1 MMVDVESF
9 LMNKQVLPESRTAR
23 TENMQTTIAAIATP
37 LGSGGVGI
45 IRISGPE
52 SKTIGKSI
60 FRSVRPGFTGFKPYT
75 LHHGQVLDGR
85 GGVLDEILI
94 SYMPGP
100 GSYTGEDV
108 VEINCHGGPLVVQAV
123 LERVL
128 DLGVQPAG
136 PGEFTKRAFLNGRLD
151 LTQAEAV
158 AEMIEGRSV
167 QGLAMAAS
175 KLGGLLGNRLRAL
188 RTQLEELK
196 KELCVAVDFP
206 EDEVECLEP
215 EDFTK
220 RVREVLRETR
230 ELVAAYGRNRCWR
243 EGALV
248 VLAGRV
254 NAGKSSLMNGLLGR
268 DRAIV
273 TNVPGT
279 TRDYLE
285 ETIVLGGMSVR
296 LVDTAGLR
304 ESGDQV
310 EQAGVQR
317 TRSLLREAD
326 LVLLLIDGDTGSD
339 PEDVL
344 LAGNLEKEKLVVV
357 GNKMDLCG
365 EEPDWKKDW
374 EAAGYAV
381 LMISAKQ
388 GTRLDELEKIIV
400 RRITKD
406 QAEADPGGLVPN
418 LRQKKGLEKG
428 GTALEDLITDLE
440 AGIPYDLL
448 SVHLDAACTAFMEL
462 TGEITPDEVLNAIF
476 DDFCIGK

>member
-1 MMVDVESF
+1 M
-9 LMNKQVLPESRTAR
+9 
-23 TENMQTTIAAIATP
+23 MQTTIAAIATP

-45 IRISGPE
+45 VRISGGE
-52 SKTIGKSI
+52 SRRIGGEI
-60 FRSVRPGFTGFKPYT
+60 FRSLRRGFAEFRPYT
-75 LHHGQVLDGR
+75 LHHGQVLDGQ
-85 GGVLDEILI
+85 GTILDEVLV

-128 DLGVQPAG
+128 DLGAQPAE

-158 AEMIEGRSV
+158 AEMIQGRSV

-175 KLGGLLGNRLRAL
+175 KLGGRLGDELRSLRGRL
-188 RTQLEELK
+188 ENLK

-206 EDEVECLEP
+206 EDEVDCLEP
-215 EDFTK
+215 EAFAE

-230 ELVAAYGRNRCWR
+230 ELVGAYERNRCWR

-304 ESGDQV
+304 ETVDQV
-310 EQAGVQR
+310 EQVGVRR
-317 TRSLLREAD
+317 TRSLLSEAD
-326 LVLLLIDGDTGSD
+326 LVLLLIDGDRGADS
-339 PEDVL
+339 EDVALARSLERDRL
-344 LAGNLEKEKLVVV
+344 LVV
-357 GNKMDLCG
+357 GNKMDVCG
-365 EEPDWKKDW
+365 EEPGWKREW
-374 EAAGYAV
+374 EEAGYAV
-381 LMISAKQ
+381 VMISAKQ
-388 GTRLDELEKIIV
+388 GTRLDRLERTIV
-400 RRITKD
+400 RQITGD
-406 QAEADPGGLVPN
+406 QAEPDPGGLVPN
-418 LRQKKGLEKG
+418 LRQKRGLEKG
-428 GTALEDLITDLE
+428 AQALTRLLDDLE

-448 SVHLDAACTAFMEL
+448 AVHLDAACAAYMEL

>member
-1 MMVDVESF
+1 
-9 LMNKQVLPESRTAR
+9 
-23 TENMQTTIAAIATP
+23 MQTTIAAIATP
-37 LGSGGVGI
+37 LGTGGVGI

-52 SKTIGKSI
+52 S
-60 FRSVRPGFTGFKPYT
+60 RSLGLALFCSSRPGFTDFRPYT
-75 LHHGQVLDGR
+75 LHHGQVVDGMDNP
-85 GGVLDEILI
+85 LDEVLV

-108 VEINCHGGPLVVQAV
+108 VEINCHGGPLVLQAV

-128 DLGVQPAG
+128 DLGADPAG

-158 AEMIEGRSV
+158 AEMIGGRST

-175 KLGGLLGNRLRAL
+175 KLGGLLGEKLRGL
-188 RTQLEELK
+188 RGDLEGLK
-196 KELCVAVDFP
+196 RELCVAVDFP
-206 EDEVECLEP
+206 EDEIECLEP
-215 EDFTK
+215 GDFAQ
-220 RVREVLRETR
+220 RVQTVVLETR
-230 ELVAAYGRNRCWR
+230 ELVRAYGRNRCWR

-254 NAGKSSLMNGLLGR
+254 NAGKSSLMNALLGR

-273 TNVPGT
+273 TEVPGT

-285 ETIVLGGMSVR
+285 ETIVLGGMTVR

-304 ESGDQV
+304 ESGDRV
-310 EQAGVQR
+310 ERVGMER
-317 TRSLLREAD
+317 TRALVEGAD
-326 LVLLLIDGDTGSD
+326 LVLLLIDGGKGPDE
-339 PEDVL
+339 EDRGLVRIL
-344 LAGNLEKEKLVVV
+344 PREKLIVV
-357 GNKMDLCG
+357 GNKMDVCG
-365 EEPDWKKDW
+365 EEPAWKKKW
-374 EAAGYAV
+374 EEAGHP
-381 LMISAKQ
+381 LIMLSAKQ
-388 GTRLDELEKIIV
+388 GTHLDRLEETIV
-400 RRITKD
+400 HRITKEQPEPD
-406 QAEADPGGLVPN
+406 QGGLVPN

-428 GTALEDLITDLE
+428 GGALEVLLQDLE

-448 SVHLDAACTAFMEL
+448 AVHLDAACAAFMEL

>member
-1 MMVDVESF
+1 
-9 LMNKQVLPESRTAR
+9 
-23 TENMQTTIAAIATP
+23 MQTTIAAIATP
-37 LGSGGVGI
+37 LGAGGVGI
-45 IRISGPE
+45 IRISGSE
-52 SKTIGKSI
+52 SRSLGLNI
-60 FRSVRPGFTGFKPYT
+60 FRSSRPAFSDFKPYT
-75 LHHGQVLDGR
+75 LHHGQVVDATGNP
-85 GGVLDEILI
+85 LDEVLV
-94 SYMPGP
+94 SFMPGP

-108 VEINCHGGPLVVQAV
+108 VEINCHGGPLVLQTV

-128 DLGVQPAG
+128 DLGAEPAG

-158 AEMIEGRSV
+158 AEMIQGRST

-175 KLGGLLGNRLRAL
+175 RLGGLLGDKLRAL
-188 RTQLEELK
+188 RGDLEELK

-215 EDFTK
+215 AGFAA
-220 RVREVLRETR
+220 RVHDVLDETR

-254 NAGKSSLMNGLLGR
+254 NAGKSSLMNALLGR

-285 ETIVLGGMSVR
+285 ETIVLGGMTIR

-304 ESGDQV
+304 ETGDRV
-310 EQAGVQR
+310 EQVGVER
-317 TRSLLREAD
+317 TRALLGEAD
-326 LVLLLIDGDTGSD
+326 LVLLLIDGEKGPDR
-339 PEDVL
+339 EDEVL
-344 LAGNLEKEKLVVV
+344 ARSLAEEKLVVV
-357 GNKMDLCG
+357 GNKMDVCG
-365 EEPDWKKDW
+365 EEPGWKRAW
-374 EAAGYAV
+374 EDAGRA
-381 LMISAKQ
+381 LIMLSAKR
-388 GTRLDELEKIIV
+388 GTNLDRLETTIIQ
-400 RRITKD
+400 RIIRE
-406 QAEADPGGLVPN
+406 QAEPDQGGLVPN
-418 LRQKKGLEKG
+418 LRQKKGLEQG
-428 GTALEDLITDLE
+428 AEALEALLEDLE

-448 SVHLDAACTAFMEL
+448 AVHLDAACAAFMEL

>member
-1 MMVDVESF
+1 
-9 LMNKQVLPESRTAR
+9 
-23 TENMQTTIAAIATP
+23 MQTTIAAIATP
-37 LGSGGVGI
+37 LGAGGVGI
-45 IRISGPE
+45 IRISGSE
-52 SKTIGKSI
+52 SRSLGLNI
-60 FRSVRPGFTGFKPYT
+60 FRSSRPAFTDFKPYT
-75 LHHGQVLDGR
+75 LHHGQVVDATGNP
-85 GGVLDEILI
+85 LDEVLV
-94 SYMPGP
+94 SFMPGP

-108 VEINCHGGPLVVQAV
+108 VEINCHGGPLVLQTV

-128 DLGVQPAG
+128 DLGAEPAG

-158 AEMIEGRSV
+158 AEMIQGRST

-175 KLGGLLGNRLRAL
+175 RLGGLLGDKLRAL
-188 RTQLEELK
+188 RGDLEELK

-215 EDFTK
+215 AGFAA
-220 RVREVLRETR
+220 RVHDVLDETR

-254 NAGKSSLMNGLLGR
+254 NAGKSSLMNALLGR

-285 ETIVLGGMSVR
+285 ETIVLGGMTIR

-304 ESGDQV
+304 ETGDRV
-310 EQAGVQR
+310 EQVGVER
-317 TRSLLREAD
+317 TRALLSEAD
-326 LVLLLIDGDTGSD
+326 LVLLLIDGEKGPDR
-339 PEDVL
+339 EDEA
-344 LAGNLEKEKLVVV
+344 LARSLAEEKLVVV
-357 GNKMDLCG
+357 GNKQDVCG
-365 EEPDWKKDW
+365 EEPAWKRAW
-374 EAAGYAV
+374 EDAGHA
-381 LMISAKQ
+381 LIMLSAKQ
-388 GTRLDELEKIIV
+388 GTNLDRLETTIIQ
-400 RRITKD
+400 RIIRE
-406 QAEADPGGLVPN
+406 QAEPDQGGLVPN
-418 LRQKKGLEKG
+418 LRQKKGLEQG
-428 GTALEDLITDLE
+428 AEALEALLEDLE

-448 SVHLDAACTAFMEL
+448 AVHLDAACAAFMEL

>member
-1 MMVDVESF
+1 
-9 LMNKQVLPESRTAR
+9 
-23 TENMQTTIAAIATP
+23 MQSTIAAIATP

-45 IRISGPE
+45 IRISGPV
-52 SKTIGKSI
+52 SKLLGQRI
-60 FRSVRPGFTGFKPYT
+60 FRSSRSGFTDFRPYV
-75 LHHGQVLDGR
+75 LHHGTVLDAR
-85 GGVLDEILI
+85 GTTLDEVLI

-108 VEINCHGGPLVVQAV
+108 IEINCHGGPLVLQAV

-128 DLGVQPAG
+128 ELGAIPAC

-175 KLGGLLGNRLRAL
+175 KLGGLLGDKLRAL
-188 RTQLEELK
+188 RNALEELK
-196 KELCVAVDFP
+196 IELCVAVDFP

-215 EDFTK
+215 EAFAR
-220 RVREVLRETR
+220 RVEGVLDETR
-230 ELVAAYGRNRCWR
+230 ELIAAYARNRCWR

-285 ETIVLGGMSVR
+285 ETIVLGGMTIR

-304 ESGDQV
+304 ETRDQV
-310 EQAGVQR
+310 EQVGVER
-317 TRSLLREAD
+317 TRALLQEAD
-326 LVLLLIDGDTGSD
+326 LVLLLIDGSRGPDQ
-339 PEDVL
+339 EDES
-344 LAGNLEKEKLVVV
+344 LARSLPREKLVVV
-357 GNKMDLCG
+357 GNKVDVCG
-365 EEPDWKKDW
+365 EEPGWKRTW
-374 EAAGYAV
+374 EEAGYAP
-381 LMISAKQ
+381 LMLSARQ
-388 GTRLDELEKIIV
+388 GTHLDRLEAVIIQCLT
-400 RRITKD
+400 RG
-406 QAEADPGGLVPN
+406 QAEADQGGLVPN
-418 LRQKKGLEKG
+418 LRQKQGLEQGAK
-428 GTALEDLITDLE
+428 ALEALLDDLK
-440 AGIPYDLL
+440 AGVPYDLL
-448 SVHLDAACTAFMEL
+448 AVHVDAACTAFMEL
-462 TGEITPDEVLNAIF
+462 TGEITSDEVLNAIF
-476 DDFCIGK
+476 KDFCIGK